1 MHASRE
7 PESGLRFGV
16 EYDERHQG
24 TYYLSSDPPTL
35 RAFSFE
41 LRIAT
46 PRIREFLRERSALAE
61 GRLTAEGLAT
71 DVTVSGLVTWKRVE
85 RRIAYSLEFV
95 ADDGR
100 LLAFVGEKDLHP
112 MLGLRAL
119 TQLEG
124 SLFHLPELGPS
135 LCQSARRQEFGR
147 ASLSYD
153 LRRDAWQMLR
163 TARLLVP
170 GFAFGLSGSRGERP
184 LAKDAPDPTGAT
196 PRASRP

>member
-24 TYYLSSDPPTL
+24 AYYLSSDPATL

-41 LRIAT
+41 LRVAT

-61 GRLTAEGLAT
+61 GLLSAEGLAENAP
-71 DVTVSGLVTWKRVE
+71 VSGLVTWKRVE
-85 RRIAYSLEFV
+85 RRIAYSLEFT
-95 ADDGR
+95 AADGR
-100 LLAFVGEKDLHP
+100 MLAFVGEKDLHP

-119 TQLEG
+119 TQLTG
-124 SLFHLPELGPS
+124 SLFYLPEPGPN
-135 LCQSARRQEFGR
+135 LCQSASRQEIGR
-147 ASLSYD
+147 ASLSFD
-153 LRRDAWQMLR
+153 LRRDAWTMLR

-170 GFAFGLSGSRGERP
+170 GFALGLSGRRGRP
-184 LAKDAPDPTGAT
+184 
-196 PRASRP
+196 